1 MFDPVFRPDTA
12 LEGRFRGKPVTTDFE
27 LVLAVGVEGGGP
39 RLTDLEAGKVKR
51 SKVGSFLLS
60 LVLVEVAGCGGPD
73 GSGTTQ
79 PETPR
84 ATTITIS
91 PSSVTL
97 SLLDATRPLTATVR
111 DQNGQTFS
119 GTVAWSSDEPL
130 VVGGGHGFG

>member
-1 MFDPVFRPDTA
+1 MSGPTYRLNTA

-39 RLTDLEAGKVKR
+39 RLTDLEAGKVKH

-60 LVLVEVAGCGGPD
+60 LVLVGVASCGGPD
-73 GSGTTQ
+73 GSGSTQ

-97 SLLDATRPLTATVR
+97 SFLDATRPLT
-111 DQNGQTFS
+111 
-119 GTVAWSSDEPL
+119 
-130 VVGGGHGFG
+130 